1 MNRKIL
7 NRRLLRVES
16 LEPRTLLSDGIEA
29 IPAGKMRMEY
39 LDRGVIA
46 MNRGSGNVYVGW
58 RLLGTEPTD
67 LAFNVYRSTNGA
79 APVKRNSTPITAST
93 NFSDTG
99 VSTASSNRYFV
110 RPLIN
115 GVEQA
120 DSESFVL
127 PAAAPVRQ
135 FLNVPLQIPA
145 GGTTPDGVAYTYVAN
160 DASAADLDGDG
171 QYELILKWDPTNAK
185 DNSQSGYTGN
195 VYMDAYKL
203 DGTRLWRIDLGVN
216 IRAGAHYTQFIAY
229 DLDSDGKAEVA
240 MKTAPGT
247 IDGAGNPVLMGTD
260 SATADYRNSSGYI
273 ITGPEYLT
281 VFNGLTG
288 AARRTVALEPA
299 RGSVSQWGDDYG
311 NRVDRFT
318 AAVAYLDGERPS
330 LIMGRG
336 YYGPRSSSGQ
346 ARNEIAAYDFRND
359 SLTLRWHFKAGYNIN
374 GNVNGA
380 YVGQGPHGMSV
391 ADVDADGKDEIVYGA
406 CVIDDNGTGLYST
419 GLGHGDA
426 FHVSDLDPSR
436 PGLEVF
442 MVHES
447 PGSYQSGGRNA
458 GGEFRD
464 ARTGALLWQIPAT
477 NDVGRGVSADIDPNS
492 PGAESWALTDD
503 PNGGTR
509 KIWAA
514 NGTALYDMPSNMF
527 VNFVV
532 WWDGDLTRELLD
544 GGTISEWNNPGRS
557 NFDLDPATAG
567 TQGFAPGAAGNNGTK
582 NTPAVT
588 ADLFGDWREEVV
600 WRKSDNT
607 ALMIYTTI
615 IPANN
620 RLYTLMHDPQ
630 YRVAVAWQNGAYN
643 QPPHP
648 GFFLGAGMPPAPTP
662 DILLTLQSVTSLQV
676 TASQTPSATLTWSA
690 SNGATSYDVLRST
703 TANGT
708 YTETATAVSGTQYVD
723 ATVANG
729 ATYFYRV
736 VERSAAGAS
745 NPSATASV
753 TIPQSPPPALASS
766 VFQDEVAP
774 ISITYTFTK
783 NVSASLSSGDLS
795 LARVGGGTATA
806 TLASYDAASNR
817 AVFHLQSP
825 LPKGVYTASLNSASI
840 TDSLGQ
846 ALTGATPTA
855 LYSLPGD
862 VTRDRVV
869 NFDDLLLLA
878 ANYNTAGRTYSQGN
892 VSYDTVGRVNFDDL
906 LLLAANYNTTLNASA
921 DPPAPPL
928 GLTLPPAIAPES
940 DDDDNDG
947 YSLPPLL

>member
-1 MNRKIL
+1 MKRETFR
-7 NRRLLRVES
+7 RRLLRIES
-16 LEPRTLLSDGIEA
+16 LEPRTLLSDGLEA
-29 IPAGKMRMEY
+29 VPAGKMRMEN

-79 APVKRNSTPITAST
+79 AAVKRNTTPITTST

-99 VSTASSNRYFV
+99 VNTTLSNRYFV
-110 RPLIN
+110 RPVIN
-115 GVEQA
+115 GIEQA
-120 DSESFVL
+120 DSASYL
-127 PAAAPVRQ
+127 MPANEPVRQ

-145 GGTTPDGVAYTYVAN
+145 GGTTPDGVAYTYNAN

-171 QYELILKWDPTNAK
+171 QYEIILKWDPTNSK

-195 VYMDAYKL
+195 VYVDAYKL
-203 DGTRLWRIDLGVN
+203 DGTMLWRIDLGIN

-247 IDGAGNPVLMGTD
+247 IDGAGNPVLMGSD
-260 SATADYRNSSGYI
+260 SASADYRNSSGYI
-273 ITGPEYLT
+273 LSGPEYLT
-281 VFNGLTG
+281 VFNGITG
-288 AARRTVALEPA
+288 AAMNTIAFEPA
-299 RGSVSQWGDDYG
+299 RGAVTQWGDSYG

-336 YYGPRSSSGQ
+336 YYGPQTSSGQ
-346 ARNEIAAYDFRND
+346 ARNEIAAYDFRNG
-359 SLTLRWHFKAGYNIN
+359 SLTQRWHFKAARNIN
-374 GNVNGA
+374 NNVNLA

-391 ADVDADGKDEIVYGA
+391 ADVDGDGKQEIIYGA
-406 CVIDDNGTGLYST
+406 CAIDDNGTGLYST

-442 MVHES
+442 MVHETPS
-447 PGSYQSGGRNA
+447 AYQSNGRNA

-464 ARTGALLWQIPAT
+464 ARTGELLWQIPAT

-509 KIWAA
+509 KIYAA
-514 NGTALYDMPSNMF
+514 NGTPLYDMPSNMF

-567 TQGFAPGAAGNNGTK
+567 TQGFAPGASGNNGTK
-582 NTPAVT
+582 NTPALT

-600 WRKSDNT
+600 WRRSDNT

-620 RLYTLMHDPQ
+620 RIYTLMHDPQ

-648 GFFLGAGMPPAPTP
+648 GFFLGAGMAPAPTP
-662 DILLTLQSVTSLQV
+662 DILLTLQPVSSLQA
-676 TASQTPSATLTWSA
+676 TANGSPSATLTWSA
-690 SNGATSYDVLRST
+690 VSGAAYYDVLRSAS
-703 TANGT
+703 ANGT
-708 YTETATAVSGTQYVD
+708 YNEIATAVTGTQYVD
-723 ATVANG
+723 TTVANG

-736 VERSAAGAS
+736 VARNSVAASNASAAVSVAV
-745 NPSATASV
+745 PSG
-753 TIPQSPPPALASS
+753 PPRLLAAA
-766 VFQDEVAP
+766 FQDEVAP
-774 ISITYTFTK
+774 ISFTFSFSK
-783 NVSASLSSGDLS
+783 NVSASLTSGDLEIIR
-795 LARVGGGTATA
+795 AGGGTATA
-806 TLASYDAASNR
+806 TLVSYDVVLNR
-817 AVFHLQSP
+817 AVFTVPTP
-825 LPKGVYTASLNSASI
+825 LPQGIYTATLNAASI
-840 TDSLGQ
+840 TDSGGLT
-846 ALTGATPTA
+846 LTGATPLTFH
-855 LYSLPGD
+855 SLPGD
-862 VTRDRVV
+862 MTRDRVV
-869 NFDDLLLLA
+869 GFDDLLVLA
-878 ANYNTAGRTYSQGN
+878 ANYNTVGRTYSQGN
-892 VSYDTVGRVNFDDL
+892 VNYDTAGRVNFDDL
-906 LLLAANYNTTLNASA
+906 LLLAANYNTTLTASA
-921 DPPAPPL
+921 DPPAPLL
-928 GLTLPPAIAPES
+928 GLTLPPATAPDS

-947 YSLPPLL
+947 DSLPPLL